1 MLSAPAVNGWKIFT
15 GIEMEVT
22 TRMCWGQNF
31 LFKTSFLLFWKKKNI
46 ARKKE
51 LAALSGEKGRERK
64 KIYFFHFIFYK
75 LKKRKNG
82 GNKKMR
88 KTIFGFFSFEAK
100 KKYSDFS
107 TRLTLNRIEADP
119 KRLFSVLMNKYY
131 PKEWQFKWK
140 GCGLAQRQ
148 RLRFSP
154 SSPGFD
160 SLRSE
165 KKSEILLE
173 EIN

>member
-46 ARKKE
+46 ARKKRIG
-51 LAALSGEKGRERK
+51 SFVRRERK
-64 KIYFFHFIFYK
+64 REKKSIFFISFFYK

-100 KKYSDFS
+100 KNIPTF
-107 TRLTLNRIEADP
+107 RLDWLWT
-119 KRLFSVLMNKYY
+119 
-131 PKEWQFKWK
+131 
-140 GCGLAQRQ
+140 GLKPIRNDYF
-148 RLRFSP
+148 RFSWINIIP
-154 SSPGFD
+154 KNDNSSE
-160 SLRSE
+160 RVVA
-165 KKSEILLE
+165 
-173 EIN
+173 

>member
-1 MLSAPAVNGWKIFT
+1 MLRSKFSF
-15 GIEMEVT
+15 
-22 TRMCWGQNF
+22 QNKF
-31 LFKTSFLLFWKKKNI
+31 SVVLEEEEHCKKKKNWQLCQ
-46 ARKKE
+46 ARKE
-51 LAALSGEKGRERK
+51 ERK
-64 KIYFFHFIFYK
+64 KSIFFISFFYK

-131 PKEWQFKWK
+131 PKE
-140 GCGLAQRQ
+140 
-148 RLRFSP
+148 
-154 SSPGFD
+154 
-160 SLRSE
+160 
-165 KKSEILLE
+165 
-173 EIN
+173 